1 MALPPAAVIKGI
13 NIILHC
19 PRSATHSQL
28 HSGKDSVRPWQQA
41 SKGTGIGFGKLGV
54 QGMRKLSVSHH
65 AKQLCEATK
74 AVSADELSA
83 AQLLST
89 D

>member
-1 MALPPAAVIKGI
+1 M
-13 NIILHC
+13 
-19 PRSATHSQL
+19 
-28 HSGKDSVRPWQQA
+28 PWQQA